1 MVGQAYKYSPNV
13 KNTGRKSNPYLTK
26 EIMEAS
32 QEKLLLKTYD
42 FAIVHCKKGNYRKAN
57 RAIDVL
63 IGGLDLKHEIAR
75 ELYSLYVFCKEQ
87 MLEGN
92 NEIACEILS
101 SLKEAWI
108 TAFNKGKLAV

>member
-1 MVGQAYKYSPNV
+1 MVGQAYKYSS
-13 KNTGRKSNPYLTK
+13 KARTQGRKTNPYLTK

-42 FAIVHCKKGNYRKAN
+42 FAIVHCKKGDNRKAN
-57 RAIDVL
+57 KAIDVL
-63 IGGLDLKHEIAR
+63 INGLDIQHQVGR

-87 MLEGN
+87 LNEGN
-92 NEIACEILS
+92 NEIACEILT

-108 TAFNKGKLAV
+108 TAFNKEKIAV